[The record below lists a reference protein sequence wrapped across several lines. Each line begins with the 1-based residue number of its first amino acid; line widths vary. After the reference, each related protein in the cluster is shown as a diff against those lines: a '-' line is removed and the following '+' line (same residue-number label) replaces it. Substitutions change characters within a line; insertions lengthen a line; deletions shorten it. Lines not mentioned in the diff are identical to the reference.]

1 MPITNVF
8 DPYTGAANGG
18 VIPSPGGGGTLYKPT
33 LIEVNLTDGS
43 WTLYD
48 PDSLIQSVSFSGGY
62 NTVTWNALA
71 VASLNYNWAAGGE
84 HRAPRWYKDN
94 SIDGNLV
101 NTIDFNVFTSV
112 LQVDET
118 VDDFN
123 QAVLMG
129 IAQDPAVTDLFY
141 VDASGGYFTKL
152 TGNDPAWGTHQYASA
167 TTGANV
173 NVDYSVCTIMRGGQL
188 MGSGVYIN
196 ADSTDDVGY
205 VQGSRNSN
213 TTVIA
218 SAVPAPTSV
227 IVGVGVRS
235 NTDTVGAGDQQR
247 FRAQYITYVPDVT
260 GGVP

>member
-1 MPITNVF
+1 MPVANVF

-18 VIPSPGGGGTLYKPT
+18 VIPSSGGGTLYKPT
-33 LIEVNLTDGS
+33 FNEVDLTDGS

-71 VASLNYNWAAGGE
+71 VASLNYNWAAAGE

-94 SIDGNLV
+94 TIDGN
-101 NTIDFNVFTSV
+101 NVTSMDYNIFTSV
-112 LQVDET
+112 LQVDGT

-129 IAQDPAVTDLFY
+129 VSVDPTSTSLFV
-141 VDASGGYFTKL
+141 VDVSGGYVTKQI
-152 TGNDPAWGTHQYASA
+152 GNIPAWGTQQYSSA
-167 TTGANV
+167 TTAANS
-173 NVDYSVCTIMRGGQL
+173 NVDYGVCTIMRGGNF

-196 ADSTDDVGY
+196 SDSTDDRGY

-213 TTVIA
+213 VAILG
-218 SAVPAPTSV
+218 SAIPVNTYV
-227 IVGVGVRS
+227 MLGVGVRAS
-235 NTDTVGAGDQQR
+235 VSTVGAGDQQR
-247 FRAQYITYVPDVT
+247 FRAQYITYVPDVA

>member
-1 MPITNVF
+1 MGSLKLIDGKWILGPESSGI
-8 DPYTGAANGG
+8 
-18 VIPSPGGGGTLYKPT
+18 YKPS
-33 LIEVNLTDGS
+33 LEQVNLTDGS

-48 PDSLIQSVSFSGGY
+48 PDNLIQSVSFSSGY

-71 VASLNYNWAAGGE
+71 VGSLNYNWAAGGE
-84 HRAPRWYKDN
+84 HRAPRWYKAN
-94 SIDGNLV
+94 TIDGNQV
-101 NTIDFNVFTSV
+101 NTIDFNIFTSV
-112 LQVDET
+112 LQVDST

-129 IAQDPAVTDLFY
+129 IAQDPTVTDLFY
-141 VDASGGYFTKL
+141 VDASGGYVTKVVSDRP
-152 TGNDPAWGTHQYASA
+152 TWGTHQYSSPA
-167 TTGANV
+167 TGTNI
-173 NVDYSVCTIMRGGQL
+173 NVDYGVCTIMRGAQL

-218 SAVPAPTSV
+218 SATPANTSV
-227 IVGVGVRS
+227 IVGVGTRD
-235 NTDTVGAGDQQR
+235 NTGTVGAGDQQR
-247 FRAQYITYVPDVT
+247 FRAQYISYVPDVT